1 MQVALYRP
9 HGPVEGSG
17 EGFHLRPA
25 QAALVVGV
33 VSQAAVGRDD
43 FSRNARCDQVLNLR
57 DTGKLCRHS
66 SPSCGGCASADSM
79 IESAKAAGS
88 STKVCAPPLLYCFVN
103 ARTLA
108 DRGYPNQRHHQSWR
122 ALANFY
128 RITLRRTAIASSA
141 NCCRGPSIPSTVTK
155 NWKRP

>member
-9 HGPVEGSG
+9 HGPVEDSG

-43 FSRNARCDQVLNLR
+43 FGRDTRAYQVLDLR
-57 DTGKLCRHS
+57 DTGKFRRHS
-66 SPSCGGCASADSM
+66 SPSCGGCALADSV

-88 STKVCAPPLLYCFVN
+88 RSK
-103 ARTLA
+103 
-108 DRGYPNQRHHQSWR
+108 SW
-122 ALANFY
+122 
-128 RITLRRTAIASSA
+128 LRRFFIAL
-141 NCCRGPSIPSTVTK
+141 STLV
-155 NWKRP
+155 P

>member
-33 VSQAAVGRDD
+33 VGQAAVGRDD
-43 FSRNARCDQVLNLR
+43 FGRYTGGYQVLDLR
-57 DTGKLCRHS
+57 DTGKFRRHS
-66 SPSCGGCASADSM
+66 SPSCGGCASADSV

-88 STKVCAPPLLYCFVN
+88 STKRLM
-103 ARTLA
+103 
-108 DRGYPNQRHHQSWR
+108 
-122 ALANFY
+122 
-128 RITLRRTAIASSA
+128 LRRLFIAL
-141 NCCRGPSIPSTVTK
+141 ST
-155 NWKRP
+155 